1 METFMVNIALFG
13 IWWCMAAVL
22 AVIAVLAYELI
33 SITVEHFRIK
43 KEQMVLKR
51 LGELERKR
59 PAIWEQEGL

>member
-1 METFMVNIALFG
+1 METFVLNIALFG

-33 SITVEHFRIK
+33 SITVEHFRLK

>member
-13 IWWCMAAVL
+13 IWWCLAAVL

-33 SITVEHFRIK
+33 SITVEHFRLK

-59 PAIWEQEGL
+59 PTIWEQEGL

>member
-33 SITVEHFRIK
+33 SIAVEHFRLK

>member
-13 IWWCMAAVL
+13 IWWCTAAVL

-33 SITVEHFRIK
+33 SITVEHFRLK

>member
-13 IWWCMAAVL
+13 IWWCLAAVL

-33 SITVEHFRIK
+33 SITVEHFRLK

>member
-33 SITVEHFRIK
+33 SITVEHFRLK

-51 LGELERKR
+51 LGEIERKK
-59 PAIWEQEGL
+59 PTIWEQEGL

>member
-33 SITVEHFRIK
+33 SITVEHFRLK